1 MSVNKCEK
9 LCEMLSDYLDGELG
23 QAECVLIEE
32 HLKVC
37 PSCDLVYESLRL
49 SVRACAQGLC
59 CEIPTDV
66 RDRLKVFLKEHCV
79 EK

>member
-1 MSVNKCEK
+1 MSKNTCEK

-23 QAECVLIEE
+23 QNECVLIDE

-49 SVRACAQGLC
+49 TVGVCAQGLSS
-59 CEIPTDV
+59 EIPTDV
-66 RDRLKVFLKEHCV
+66 RDRLKVFLKEHCL